1 MKKTEYSSLSQLKE
15 ELEKE
20 GREEI
25 VSFNGAFL
33 ITKHN
38 DKTWIYGL
46 YKGEVSR
53 TLKVEF

>member
-1 MKKTEYSSLSQLKE
+1 MKRKEYSSLSQLKE

-20 GREEI
+20 GLEEI

-33 ITKHN
+33 ITKHD

-53 TLKVEF
+53 TLKTEF